1 MHIPATLEQARSTL
15 AIMLGIAAA
24 EGLPSDAD
32 KECIA
37 AVTDYIFRIEEQ
49 FGLAGLTPLSPARLA
64 TLAADPDLALQAASF
79 AAVMA
84 LADGV
89 VNVAKL
95 SAAVRIADALGVRD
109 GYVDELARLAIG
121 DLREIKARLPL
132 ATAASVTGE
141 MSAATG
147 IGSWLRPYDRQPD
160 AALATRFQALERLP
174 FETFGRAFADFYAIN
189 GSACPGEKGALN
201 FALAM
206 PHNSVHLLAGYDTT
220 PYGELQ
226 TAALTAA
233 MHRSHAMAGHVLPAM
248 LRWHFG
254 LALDT
259 TDETAKDTFDPHEF
273 FYAWARGEDMIVDL
287 LAPDWNFWAAAIQPL
302 DAVREAVGLLA
313 PE

>member
-24 EGLPSDAD
+24 EGPPGDAD
-32 KECIA
+32 KESIA

-49 FGLAGLTPLSPARLA
+49 FGLAGLTPLSPTRLA
-64 TLAADPDLALQAASF
+64 TLAADPDVALQAASF

-84 LADGV
+84 LADGA

-132 ATAASVTGE
+132 ATAASVTGDRP
-141 MSAATG
+141 SA

-160 AALATRFQALERLP
+160 AALTTRFQALERLP

-189 GSACPGEKGALN
+189 RYPCPGEKGAVN

-206 PHNSVHLLAGYDTT
+206 PHNSVHVLAGYDTT

-254 LALDT
+254 IPLDT
-259 TDETAKDTFDPHEF
+259 ADETAKDTFDPHEF
-273 FYAWARGEDMIVDL
+273 FYAWARGEDMIADL
-287 LAPDWNFWAAAIQPL
+287 FAPDWNFWAAAIQPL
-302 DAVREAVGLLA
+302 DAVREAVGLVG
-313 PE
+313 